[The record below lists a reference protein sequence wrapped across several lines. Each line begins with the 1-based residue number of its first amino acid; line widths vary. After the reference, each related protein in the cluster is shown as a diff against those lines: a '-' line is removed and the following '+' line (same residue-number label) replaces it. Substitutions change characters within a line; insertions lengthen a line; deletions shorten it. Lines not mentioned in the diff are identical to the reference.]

1 MSEQRED
8 AVAIEVEHLV
18 KRFARSPRNAVD
30 DVSFSVR
37 RGETFGLLGPNG
49 AGKTTTIG
57 ILTTRVRPSGGVA
70 RISGLDVAKDTI
82 GVRQRIAVTPQ
93 RTNLDRSLR
102 VGEILTYHAA
112 YHGVGRTE
120 REARAQELLEEF
132 GLGARSSS

>member
-1 MSEQRED
+1 MRRLSCGCSGQAWTRRMRRTRESEEMMSERRED
-8 AVAIEVEHLV
+8 DVTIEVEHLV

-57 ILTTRVRPSGGVA
+57 VLTTRVRPSGGVA
-70 RISGLDVAKDTI
+70 RTSGLDVAKDTI

-93 RTNLDRSLR
+93 RSNL
-102 VGEILTYHAA
+102 
-112 YHGVGRTE
+112 
-120 REARAQELLEEF
+120 
-132 GLGARSSS
+132 